1 MNAKNTPPTG
11 GSKALHGALNALNK
25 KFGAGSVMRMGDAP
39 TPDAVTGIST
49 GCLSLDLET
58 GCGGYPR
65 GRVVEVYGPEASGKT
80 TLTLHAIASCQKAGG
95 TAAFIDAE
103 HALDTVYAQAL
114 GINLDDL
121 VIAQPDTGEQGL
133 EICEQLAGSGAVDL
147 VVVDSVAALVPRAEV
162 EGSMEDT
169 QVGLQARLMSKA
181 LRKITGVAHRNG
193 TTVIFIN
200 QLRQKI
206 GVTFGPSEV
215 TSGGNALKFYASLRL
230 DIRRIGRLMDG
241 EKNVGNRTRV
251 KMVKNKLAPPF
262 RKVEFDIIFG
272 KGICASGDLLDL
284 GEQHGLVS
292 KAGSWYSAGDVRL
305 GQGRENAR
313 KAIDDDPKLAA
324 RLRAGV
330 LEAVAPPDLDLP
342 VAELPANSQPA
353 EAADGAPRPGKAAK
367 STKAAKAA

>member
-1 MNAKNTPPTG
+1 MNAKNTTPG
-11 GSKALHGALNALNK
+11 GRSQALHGALNALNK

-39 TPDAVTGIST
+39 APDAITGIST
-49 GCLSLDLET
+49 GCLSLDLDT

-65 GRVVEVYGPEASGKT
+65 GRVVEVYGPESSGKT

-103 HALDTVYAQAL
+103 HALDTAYAQAL

-133 EICEQLAGSGAVDL
+133 EICEQLAASGAVDL

-162 EGSMEDT
+162 EGTMEDT

-181 LRKITGVAHRNG
+181 LRKITGVANRNG

-241 EKNVGNRTRV
+241 ENNVGNRTRV

-284 GEQHGLVS
+284 GEKHGLVT

-313 KAIDDDPKLAA
+313 KTLDDDPKLAA

-330 LEAVAPPDLDLP
+330 LAAVAPPDLDATVP
-342 VAELPANSQPA
+342 APAND
-353 EAADGAPRPGKAAK
+353 EPRSAKSTK